1 LMLKQADTMKTDTN
15 PKTMKMKELSEATGV
30 NSATIRYYIN
40 QGLLPQ
46 PHKIHKNM
54 AYYDERYIALVNL
67 IKKLQ
72 KEYFLPLDVI
82 KQAIDEVGHE
92 RAPYMVHEIVEKLVQ
107 EKEGAWSDTAGPDN
121 EKALTRTELIAA
133 SGLCPKDFDAVVS
146 AGFLV
151 KDDDTGRF
159 DRENIQVAIL
169 LAQIRS
175 QFTEEKGFSTEFFI
189 MHFKTLETLVNKE
202 LSLFM
207 NNLQNGSL
215 SLDEVNQYALKSF
228 YLFHKLSP
236 ILHKRLI
243 NKKIKDSLNL

>member
-1 LMLKQADTMKTDTN
+1 
-15 PKTMKMKELSEATGV
+15 MKMKELSEATGV

-46 PHKIHKNM
+46 PHKTHKNM

-67 IKKLQ
+67 VKKLQ

-82 KQAIDEVGHE
+82 KRAIDEVGHE
-92 RAPYMVHEIVEKLVQ
+92 RAPYMVQEIVEKLVQ
-107 EKEGAWSDTAGPDN
+107 EKEGTWSGPTDTESQKTMTRAELVAAAGLD
-121 EKALTRTELIAA
+121 
-133 SGLCPKDFDAVVS
+133 PKDFDAAVN
-146 AGFLV
+146 AGFLLQ
-151 KDDDTGRF
+151 DEDGNF
-159 DRENIQVAIL
+159 DRENIQVAML
-169 LAQIRS
+169 LAQIRG
-175 QFTEEKGFSTEFFI
+175 QLTEEKGFSSDFFI
-189 MHFKTLETLVNKE
+189 MHFRTLEALVNKE

-215 SLDEVNQYALKSF
+215 SLDEVNQYAHKSF
-228 YLFHKLSP
+228 DLFHRLSP

>member
-1 LMLKQADTMKTDTN
+1 MPRK
-15 PKTMKMKELSEATGV
+15 PKTVKASPPPRVMKMKELSEATGV

-46 PHKIHKNM
+46 PHKTHKNM

-67 IKKLQ
+67 VKKLQ

-82 KQAIDEVGHE
+82 KQAIEEVGHE
-92 RAPYMVHEIVEKLVQ
+92 RAPYMIQEIVEKLVQ
-107 EKEGAWSDTAGPDN
+107 EKEGTWSEVAPPNHEAGM
-121 EKALTRTELIAA
+121 TRAELVAA
-133 SGLCPKDFDAVVS
+133 SGLSTEDFDAAVE
-146 AGFLV
+146 AGFLL
-151 KDDDTGRF
+151 KDGNDRF
-159 DRENIQVAIL
+159 DRENIQVAML

-175 QFTEEKGFSTEFFI
+175 HLTREKGFSTEFFI

-207 NNLQNGSL
+207 NNIQSGNL
-215 SLDEVNQYALKSF
+215 SIEEVNQYANRSF
-228 YLFHKLSP
+228 DLFHKISP

-243 NKKIKDSLNL
+243 SKKIKDSLNL